1 MSKIPPPMATPAT
14 SSKPLTGAKL
24 GQAKMPEKKGTFKLS
39 HLMYQPHDE
48 ISKEEIARNKAR
60 EMMRAQEEAAIM
72 AQFKDAPEEHDESRD

>member
-1 MSKIPPPMATPAT
+1 MTTPAT
-14 SSKPLTGAKL
+14 SSKPLPGAKL
-24 GQAKMPEKKGTFKLS
+24 GQPKMPEKKGTFKLS

>member
-1 MSKIPPPMATPAT
+1 MSKIHPPMATPAT
-14 SSKPLTGAKL
+14 SSKPLTDAKL

-48 ISKEEIARNKAR
+48 ISKEEIVRNKAR